1 MASEKILPVQLY
13 GTSSLCF
20 DKDDFMKDDF
30 SVDAFV
36 RVQQAAGGSGL
47 EVLRDH
53 LGVYLKILRS
63 AMIELI
69 NRDYADFVNLSTNL
83 TGLDRLIE
91 ALKTPLGQLREEVLS
106 VERLLSEAI
115 ATTSRDLEQRNKLT
129 QQKALLHRLS
139 QIANRLERLEEL
151 LKGGGLRGG
160 GEGVGGTA
168 EGAGAGGE
176 TGLVDRLAAE
186 VNHLNFLVSH
196 CEGAALLDVFRPR
209 VAEVCRLVE
218 GGLERGLREGVLNR
232 DLSLLQQTLRTHAS
246 LGSTAHAHRLVRTLI
261 RKEVQE
267 VISEGALRSNPRGLP
282 GLYANTLAVINSVCQ
297 PLLTLTTGRRPDV
310 VRGYSFL
317 ECSAWPEVVSALH
330 TNVNGIFNPGNP
342 AVFHK
347 RYLETLD
354 FLDSF
359 EALLGSRA
367 KVAAFREMDD
377 YNNFMQLW
385 NLPVYFQ
392 IRYQEIGQAV
402 EASLIHNGDGL
413 TPCTSALPSG
423 LAPTPASTRF
433 HLASTRTVWEAVV
446 RCFSTEVF
454 LLPLL
459 HRFWKL
465 TLLVLARYR
474 TWVVATTARLKDP
487 TLSPQPQRKLE
498 GLPGSRP
505 SGSRPQDALSSSE
518 KASHSRSSSLDK
530 NFTTTNT
537 TTTTSTTSTTSSS
550 ASSREAAVGLVRD
563 VVLLSSQLLPD
574 LYTNTILPVV
584 PHLPQDKLAL
594 LREELRSQ
602 SHTLEGLVGD
612 LSDTITDSLVTA
624 AAAPLRQV
632 ADTPRLYR
640 RTNRAPP
647 SSHQPYIASAAAIL
661 TSFAEEC
668 RGKVDEAL
676 VVHWLTRAAGQVSQ
690 RYRGLTY
697 EVLSSAHKMEES
709 LKRLKRARDRG
720 SGGAEG
726 ATAGL
731 SDHDKIRTQICLDVE
746 YFGEQLRGLSVDVHG
761 VDSFSA
767 LLTMVQQARDGS
779 FVP

>member
-139 QIANRLERLEEL
+139 PDCQQTRAP
-151 LKGGGLRGG
+151 
-160 GEGVGGTA
+160 GGTA
-168 EGAGAGGE
+168 EGRKGYVGG
-176 TGLVDRLAAE
+176 GLVDRLAAE
-186 VNHLNFLVSH
+186 VDHLNFLVSH

-433 HLASTRTVWEAVV
+433 HLASTCTVWEAVV

-505 SGSRPQDALSSSE
+505 SGSRPQDAPSSLE

-594 LREELRSQ
+594 LRGPQRHHHRQ
-602 SHTLEGLVGD
+602 PGHCRCC
-612 LSDTITDSLVTA
+612 
-624 AAAPLRQV
+624 PLRQV